1 VATRLDLR
9 RVLADERGATAV
21 EYAMLAGILGMAII
35 TIISAFES
43 DLYNLLQHLVD
54 TVEGTL

>member
-1 VATRLDLR
+1 
-9 RVLADERGATAV
+9 
-21 EYAMLAGILGMAII
+21 MLAGILGMAII